1 MKIKFVFNDSFTRV
15 ASYVG
20 DKAKIK
26 ELLKAQGLPHVTYIS
41 DTYGI
46 TGGLEKDILN
56 GYEYVSLKDA
66 KEQLI
71 LHDKFVELEKED
83 SRYANTGLAQK
94 CSIIYNRLY
103 PGQSK
108 AKFHHV
114 IIGKTLYDNDGKV
127 IDVVKYSEHSTTLFF
142 YKGGLSKLKGD
153 LKNENN

>member
-1 MKIKFVFNDSFTRV
+1 MKVKFVFNDSFTRV

-26 ELLKAQGLPHVTYIS
+26 DVLGAQGLPHVTYIS
-41 DTYGI
+41 DSYGL

-71 LHDKFVELEKED
+71 LHGKFVELEKED
-83 SRYANTGLAQK
+83 SRYANIDLAQK
-94 CSIIYNRLY
+94 CAILYNRLHR
-103 PGQSK
+103 GQDK

-114 IIGKTLYDNDGKV
+114 IIDRILYDNNGNV
-127 IDVVKYSEHSTTLFF
+127 LDVVKYSEHSTTLFF
-142 YKGGLSKLKGD
+142 YKGGLGKLKED
-153 LKNENN
+153 LQNENN